1 MKGKVLK
8 IIGITGLFIFTA
20 GFATAKYLEAKSKR
34 FQDDEIAEDP
44 NFDEITGIIVQAKK
58 KEDGFVID
66 SNYSIQRLET
76 GDDFATLTRT
86 QKHGTYTRSGFNV
99 CHHLSAKTRMITELN
114 MQYIYELLTFYPL
127 EYVSQEE
134 GWDVCFETKAGKF
147 YVIAPDNFS
156 AILEELDNFF
166 ED

>member
-1 MKGKVLK
+1 MKGKALK
-8 IIGITGLFIFTA
+8 IIGITGLVIFTA

-34 FQDDEIAEDP
+34 FQDEEIAEDP
-44 NFDEITGIIVQAKK
+44 DFNELTGIIVQAKK
-58 KEDGFVID
+58 KEDGFVIN
-66 SNYSIQRLET
+66 SKYSIQRLET
-76 GDDFATLTRT
+76 GNEFATLTRT
-86 QKHGTYTRSGFNV
+86 QKYGMYTNSDFNV
-99 CHHLSAKTRMITELN
+99 CHHLAAKTRMITELN
-114 MQYIYELLTFYPL
+114 MQYVYDLLTFYPL

-166 ED
+166 EA